1 MQNHLESFQGP
12 KTCFKLDL
20 ECHTTIKTALKTSDE
35 AQIWGKWTCRTK
47 PNTGPYVKLVT
58 LTFDT
63 GAFSVLKQS
72 STFTSS
78 DYYNSD
84 NDEYG
89 LVFFK
94 YVDSGSLDNL
104 YIATIGLGLDD
115 SS

>member
-1 MQNHLESFQGP
+1 MSDTQAIFAIAETAESGTP
-12 KTCFKLDL
+12 
-20 ECHTTIKTALKTSDE
+20 
-35 AQIWGKWTCRTK
+35 
-47 PNTGPYVKLVT
+47 PYNTGPYVKLVT

-84 NDEYG
+84 SDEYG

>member
-1 MQNHLESFQGP
+1 MSDTQAIFAIAETAESGTP
-12 KTCFKLDL
+12 
-20 ECHTTIKTALKTSDE
+20 
-35 AQIWGKWTCRTK
+35 
-47 PNTGPYVKLVT
+47 PYNTGPYVKLVT

-84 NDEYG
+84 NDGYG

>member
-1 MQNHLESFQGP
+1 MSDTQAIFAIAETAESGTP
-12 KTCFKLDL
+12 
-20 ECHTTIKTALKTSDE
+20 
-35 AQIWGKWTCRTK
+35 
-47 PNTGPYVKLVT
+47 PYNTGPYVKLVT